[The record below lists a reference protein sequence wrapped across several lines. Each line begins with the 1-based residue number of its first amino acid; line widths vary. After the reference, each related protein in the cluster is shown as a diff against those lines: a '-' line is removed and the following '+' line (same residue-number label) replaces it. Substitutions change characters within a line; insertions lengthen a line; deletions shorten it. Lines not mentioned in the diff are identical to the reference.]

1 MKMMN
6 IKNMYY
12 PDNFLKII
20 FGGNMK
26 ILLVFTL
33 FFILTVSKGNSQTD
47 NLTLSQ
53 KEALQEITEVTD
65 IIVSEQLVTVVCST
79 VPKFSKF
86 YLDSPPRVVVDIK
99 GILKFEK
106 EEVLVTS
113 SYIKRVRVKQFKTE
127 PEKVVRVV
135 LDLIKKYPYKVET
148 KNHNIL
154 VSVIPP
160 VMKVVKQESPSQQK
174 FKQEIPSEEEV
185 SSQVIEET
193 SSVQPSVSQQEKIL
207 QPQQKTKALT
217 QKKNST
223 KKEEILEKKP
233 SLPKV
238 MVTLE
243 CVDAD
248 ITDVL
253 QMLAIKADVNIIYG
267 PDVTGKITIS
277 LRNVPFDKA
286 FENILRISKLA
297 YIQVAENVI
306 RVGTPQTLEQERAMQ
321 VVYTKIFPLN
331 YAVAD
336 DVKMY
341 LEQIR
346 QAEGRTKG
354 MIAVDKRTNS
364 LIVTESEEGLKYIEE
379 WIKKLDTKPYQV
391 SIEAQVIDIS
401 IDDLSELGVQWG
413 VRSVETQ
420 PGSGVNYTLEQVGG
434 AGVTVS
440 EVNATA
446 REVQSSMLV
455 APTGAPI
462 ESAVFL
468 FGKFTDALAI
478 SGRLAMLI
486 TQGKAKVLSNPRV
499 TTMNNKTAV
508 IIAGEKIPY
517 KSAVTQT
524 TTGAGTGVGQTV
536 QETWEYINAGIQLT
550 VTPTVSPDGWI
561 TLNVKPQVDIPQIS
575 APGVPPTVK
584 SRQTEVTVMVKNN
597 EPLIIGG
604 LISDSDIDAIKKIPL
619 LGDLPILGYLFKYK
633 TSTKRRTE
641 LIILITPRII
651 EN

>member
-1 MKMMN
+1 
-6 IKNMYY
+6 
-12 PDNFLKII
+12 
-20 FGGNMK
+20 MK
-26 ILLVFTL
+26 IFANIVIL
-33 FFILTVSKGNSQTD
+33 FFSICICNGIETSLDESSSATTAQQQNFKQEVEV
-47 NLTLSQ
+47 
-53 KEALQEITEVTD
+53 KE
-65 IIVSEQLVTVVCST
+65 VVVASDKNVKVICSAK
-79 VPKFSKF
+79 PEFSKF

-99 GILKFEK
+99 DSILKFEK
-106 EEVLVTS
+106 EEVIVDS
-113 SYIKRVRVKQFKTE
+113 SYIKKVRIRQFKTE
-127 PEKVVRVV
+127 PQKIVRVV
-135 LDLIKKYPYKVET
+135 LDLVKKSPYKVEVD
-148 KNHNIL
+148 NSDIIISIL
-154 VSVIPP
+154 SSS
-160 VMKVVKQESPSQQK
+160 MKVVQK
-174 FKQEIPSEEEV
+174 
-185 SSQVIEET
+185 ET
-193 SSVQPSVSQQEKIL
+193 SENKDKKTETEESTEKTISSTGETLLVQQEQVSTQKEIQQLTHQQEKAKSL
-207 QPQQKTKALT
+207 SD
-217 QKKNST
+217 KKQMST
-223 KKEEILEKKP
+223 KKEETVLEKKGT
-233 SLPKV
+233 LPKTL
-238 MVTLE
+238 VTLE

-253 QMLAIKADVNIIYG
+253 QMLALKANINIIYG

-277 LRNVPFDKA
+277 LKNVPFDKA
-286 FENILRISKLA
+286 FENVLRISKLV
-297 YIQVAENVI
+297 YIQVSDNI
-306 RVGTPQTLEQERAMQ
+306 LRVGTPQVIEQERTLQ

-336 DVKMY
+336 DVKAH
-341 LEQIR
+341 LDQIR
-346 QAEGRTKG
+346 LAEGRTKG

-401 IDDLSELGVQWG
+401 VDDLSDLGVQWG
-413 VRSVETQ
+413 LRSVETQ
-420 PGSGVNYTLEQVGG
+420 AGSGVNYQLEQVGG
-434 AGVTVS
+434 AGVTVGPI
-440 EVNATA
+440 NATA
-446 REVQSSMLV
+446 REVQSSMIL

-462 ESAVFL
+462 ESALFM

-517 KSAVTQT
+517 KTAVTQT
-524 TTGAGTGVGQTV
+524 TTGSGTGIGQTV

-633 TSTKRRTE
+633 SSTKKRTE
-641 LIILITPRII
+641 LIILITPRVI